1 MVAPQ
6 GMMQGYP
13 VAHHSVILIA
23 PNQAGYNNQGMMQG
37 QQPMMQHYMTPAN
50 GQMMNGQ
57 PVMMQQMMTQQPHQ
71 SGGFVGPQHII
82 DNIAAAQK
90 ANNDSPVELTGNII
104 ASLGNDQYQFKDN
117 SGVITLDISPENF
130 NGLMVTPAT
139 TVTIQG
145 EVDKE
150 WGNCIIDVDS
160 VNQA

>member
-1 MVAPQ
+1 MRTRYIAIALLLSPSLAFANNAAQPVPAEMQTAPTSR
-6 GMMQGYP
+6 ME
-13 VAHHSVILIA
+13 
-23 PNQAGYNNQGMMQG
+23 
-37 QQPMMQHYMTPAN
+37 QP
-50 GQMMNGQ
+50 QMMAESAATSQQTN
-57 PVMMQQMMTQQPHQ
+57 PQQMMTPHQ
-71 SGGFVGPQHII
+71 IGGFVGPQHII

-130 NGLMVTPAT
+130 NGLTVTPT
-139 TVTIQG
+139 TPVTIQG